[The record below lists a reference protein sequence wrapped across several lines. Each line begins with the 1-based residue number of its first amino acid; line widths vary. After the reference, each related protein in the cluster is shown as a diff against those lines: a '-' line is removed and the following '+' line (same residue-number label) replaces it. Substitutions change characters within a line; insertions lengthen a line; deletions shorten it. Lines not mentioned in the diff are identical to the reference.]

1 MFTTEAI
8 VDVIRIVV
16 GVVGI
21 GMAGSLFSAAS
32 NTTNRVT
39 AALLAL
45 ISIPLVVTGGT
56 GFLTTGTEP
65 TSWVPL
71 VSTVVTSTMTLF
83 GLVAFLY
90 AIRSAFGF
98 ASPGNGKSASA
109 AKQQQIATAVVAF
122 AIGAAILGTH
132 MAAFRAMIG
141 L

>member
-1 MFTTEAI
+1 MFATESI

-21 GMAGSLFSAAS
+21 GMAGSLFLAAS
-32 NTTNRVT
+32 NTTSKVT

-56 GFLTTGTEP
+56 GFLTEGTAP
-65 TSWVPL
+65 TAWVPL
-71 VSTVVTSTMTLF
+71 VGTVVTSTMTLF

-90 AIRSAFGF
+90 AVRSAFGF
-98 ASPGNGKSASA
+98 AS
-109 AKQQQIATAVVAF
+109 QIATAVVAF